1 MSTCDEREEVED
13 LDEKIGKARELH
25 EKEEEETLFLR
36 KKCEEAEVRV
46 AKLREE
52 LKKRQRHR
60 EGHMKRIIVPTVA
73 DILRRAVYEK
83 EAGIAGSVECICGNG
98 NEPEHI
104 RTQKDKFV
112 ELGFGEEE
120 VYAFADCV
128 SFDFLHLLIDMQHNE
143 VKLTLSISGLV
154 S

>member
-1 MSTCDEREEVED
+1 MPTDDERQVED
-13 LDEKIGKARELH
+13 LEEKIKKARELH
-25 EKEEEETLFLR
+25 KEEEEETLFLR

-52 LKKRQRHR
+52 LKTRQQRR
-60 EGHMKRIIVPTVA
+60 KGHMKRIVVPTVTK
-73 DILRRAVYEK
+73 ILKQAVYEK

-98 NEPEHI
+98 NEPEKI
-104 RTQKDKFV
+104 RAQKHKFTA
-112 ELGFGEEE
+112 LGFGEEE